1 MLIRL
6 EDISFTAYHG
16 VFAEER
22 QQGNTFLVSVSL
34 DIPEV
39 PAVKTDRLEDT
50 VDYGQV
56 YQIVR
61 KEMERPSQLIEHVAG
76 RIRSSLQQAWPEA
89 MVHIQIKK
97 KHPPVGGEV
106 AWATIEL

>member
-1 MLIRL
+1 MIIRL

-34 DIPEV
+34 EIPEV
-39 PAVKTDRLEDT
+39 DAVKTDRLENT
-50 VDYGQV
+50 IDYGQV

-76 RIRSSLQQAWPEA
+76 RIRSSLQQVWQDAT
-89 MVHIQIKK
+89 VHVQIKK
-97 KHPPVGGEV
+97 KHPPVGGDV
-106 AWATIEL
+106 AWATVEL